1 MATKNEILF
10 TLENAPE
17 DKDYEDVYRIH
28 QEVERKDRKIAL
40 LFCAI
45 LGVICIVLFFVLD
58 NISFMFYAIACVIIG
73 IAYIKVP
80 SNRKFIAT
88 TRLLIGEKQ
97 FVSFAE
103 YEIRIEEQYDSDEA
117 FGEAVNEEENED
129 SAVVLKTSNMA
140 AYENDRGFL
149 FADGK
154 ITNLFLYVPKRNL
167 TETQIEQV
175 QQFADER
182 CSKGH
187 ILLEMAHIVD
197 TDDEALLE
205 SVASSHDDE
214 REKYYGHYGRKRQA
228 AMAEDDADDDYIEAC
243 AAAEQAA
250 MYDDDDHDDCDCGD
264 GDFDCDCDD
273 HDDHDD
279 CDSDCDCD
287 DFE

>member
-1 MATKNEILF
+1 MATKDEILF

-40 LFCAI
+40 FFCAV
-45 LGVICIVLFFVLD
+45 LAVICIVLLIVLQ
-58 NISFMFYAIACVIIG
+58 NISFLFYTIACVIIG
-73 IAYIKVP
+73 IAYIKMP

-97 FVSFAE
+97 LVSFAE
-103 YEIRIEEQYDSDEA
+103 HEIRIEEQYDSDEA

-129 SAVVLKTSNMA
+129 GAVVLKTSNMA

-167 TETQIEQV
+167 TEAQIEQV

-182 CSKGH
+182 CSRGH

-205 SVASSHDDE
+205 SVVGSHDDE
-214 REKYYGHYGRKRQA
+214 REKYYGHYGRKRRA
-228 AMAEDDADDDYIEAC
+228 AMVDDDADDDYIEAC
-243 AAAEQAA
+243 ADAEQADWS
-250 MYDDDDHDDCDCGD
+250 DDA
-264 GDFDCDCDD
+264 CDCDD

-279 CDSDCDCD
+279 CDGDCDCDDGDFDCDCD

>member
-1 MATKNEILF
+1 MATKDEILF

-40 LFCAI
+40 VFCAI

-58 NISFMFYAIACVIIG
+58 NISFLFYAIACVIIG

-97 FVSFAE
+97 LVSFAE
-103 YEIRIEEQYDSDEA
+103 HEIRIEEQYDSDEA
-117 FGEAVNEEENED
+117 FGETVNEEENED
-129 SAVVLKTSNMA
+129 SAVVLKTSNLA
-140 AYENDRGFL
+140 VYENDRGFL

-167 TETQIEQV
+167 TEAQIEQV

-187 ILLEMAHIVD
+187 TLLEMAHIVD

-205 SVASSHDDE
+205 AVAGSHDDE
-214 REKYYGHYGRKRQA
+214 REKYYGYYSRKRKA
-228 AMAEDDADDDYIEAC
+228 AVIDDDDDDDYTEAC
-243 AAAEQAA
+243 ADAEQTAW
-250 MYDDDDHDDCDCGD
+250 DDDDEG
-264 GDFDCDCDD
+264 CDCDD

-279 CDSDCDCD
+279 CDDDCDCD